1 MMKKIIGLKVKNL
14 REQQKISQEDLAFN
28 LEISQSYLS
37 KVENGFIEKIDFI
50 LIQKIILFFQID
62 LQYFLKEKN
71 NDSRKE
77 NVSYENILVRIKKN
91 QEHINKLVELQNN
104 LIFQLIN
111 QSV

>member
-1 MMKKIIGLKVKNL
+1 MKKIIGLKVKNL

-37 KVENGFIEKIDFI
+37 KIENGFIEKIDFI

-71 NDSRKE
+71 NDSTKE

-91 QEHINKLVELQNN
+91 QEQINKLVEIQNN

>member
-1 MMKKIIGLKVKNL
+1 MKKIIGLKVKNL
-14 REQQKISQEDLAFN
+14 REQKKISQEDLAFN

-37 KVENGFIEKIDFI
+37 KIENGFIEKIDFI

-71 NDSRKE
+71 NDSTKK
-77 NVSYENILVRIKKN
+77 NISYENILVRIKKN
-91 QEHINKLVELQNN
+91 QEQINKLVELQNN
-104 LIFQLIN
+104 LIFQLVN

>member
-1 MMKKIIGLKVKNL
+1 MKKIIGLKVKNL

-37 KVENGFIEKIDFI
+37 KIENGFIEKIDFI
-50 LIQKIILFFQID
+50 LIQKIILFFQLD

-71 NDSRKE
+71 NDSTKK
-77 NVSYENILVRIKKN
+77 NISYENILVRIKKN
-91 QEHINKLVELQNN
+91 QEQINKLVELQNN

>member
-1 MMKKIIGLKVKNL
+1 MKKIIGLKVKNL

-37 KVENGFIEKIDFI
+37 KIENGFIEKIDFI

-71 NDSRKE
+71 NDSTKE
-77 NVSYENILVRIKKN
+77 NVSYENILVRIKKTKN
-91 QEHINKLVELQNN
+91 KSINLLNYK
-104 LIFQLIN
+104 II
-111 QSV
+111 

>member
-1 MMKKIIGLKVKNL
+1 MKKIIGLKVKNL

-37 KVENGFIEKIDFI
+37 KIENGFIEKIDFI
-50 LIQKIILFFQID
+50 LIQKIILFFQLD

-71 NDSRKE
+71 IDSTKE

-91 QEHINKLVELQNN
+91 QEQINKLVELQNN

>member
-1 MMKKIIGLKVKNL
+1 MKKIIGLKVKNL

-37 KVENGFIEKIDFI
+37 KIENGFIEKIDFI

-71 NDSRKE
+71 NDSIKE
-77 NVSYENILVRIKKN
+77 NTSYENILVRIKKN
-91 QEHINKLVELQNN
+91 QEQINKLVELQNN

>member
-1 MMKKIIGLKVKNL
+1 MKKIIGLKVKNL

-37 KVENGFIEKIDFI
+37 KIENGFIEKIDFI

-62 LQYFLKEKN
+62 LQYFLKEKK
-71 NDSRKE
+71 NDSTKE

-91 QEHINKLVELQNN
+91 QEQINKLVEIQNN

>member
-1 MMKKIIGLKVKNL
+1 MKKIIVLKVKNL

-37 KVENGFIEKIDFI
+37 KIENGFIEKIDFI

-71 NDSRKE
+71 NDSTKE
-77 NVSYENILVRIKKN
+77 NVSYENILVRIKKTKN
-91 QEHINKLVELQNN
+91 ISINLLNYK
-104 LIFQLIN
+104 II
-111 QSV
+111 

>member
-1 MMKKIIGLKVKNL
+1 MKKIIGLKIKNL

-37 KVENGFIEKIDFI
+37 KIENGFIEKIDFI

-71 NDSRKE
+71 NDSTKE

-91 QEHINKLVELQNN
+91 QEQINKLVEIQNN

>member
-1 MMKKIIGLKVKNL
+1 MKKIIGLKVKNL

-37 KVENGFIEKIDFI
+37 KIENGFIEKIDFI

-71 NDSRKE
+71 NDSTKK
-77 NVSYENILVRIKKN
+77 NISYENILVRIKKN
-91 QEHINKLVELQNN
+91 QEQINKLVELQNN

>member
-1 MMKKIIGLKVKNL
+1 MKKIIGLKVKNL

-37 KVENGFIEKIDFI
+37 KIENGFIEKIDFI

-71 NDSRKE
+71 NDFNKRK
-77 NVSYENILVRIKKN
+77 R
-91 QEHINKLVELQNN
+91 KL
-104 LIFQLIN
+104 
-111 QSV
+111 

>member
-1 MMKKIIGLKVKNL
+1 MKKIIGLKIKNL

-37 KVENGFIEKIDFI
+37 KIENGFIEKIDFI

-71 NDSRKE
+71 NDSTKE
-77 NVSYENILVRIKKN
+77 NTSYENILVRIKKN
-91 QEHINKLVELQNN
+91 QEQINKLVELQNN

>member
-1 MMKKIIGLKVKNL
+1 MKKIIGLKVKNL

-37 KVENGFIEKIDFI
+37 KIENGFIEKIDFI

-77 NVSYENILVRIKKN
+77 NVSYENILVRIKKTKN
-91 QEHINKLVELQNN
+91 ISINLLNYK
-104 LIFQLIN
+104 II
-111 QSV
+111 